1 MSSPAV
7 DRAKWRWCEDRWRT
21 QVVAADVGMPS
32 EPHRP
37 TAAIRRVINPDAPAR
52 RQFGGPV
59 RGDGHDQTF
68 RTVGEDEGDVASDL
82 ARLAASQGTGRD
94 GRRRQGQSRRDR

>member
-1 MSSPAV
+1 
-7 DRAKWRWCEDRWRT
+7 
-21 QVVAADVGMPS
+21 MPS

-68 RTVGEDEGDVASDL
+68 RTL
-82 ARLAASQGTGRD
+82 ARTKGTWPAISLVLPPVKELGEMAVGAKVKVVAIGNAKVKGSPD
-94 GRRRQGQSRRDR
+94 